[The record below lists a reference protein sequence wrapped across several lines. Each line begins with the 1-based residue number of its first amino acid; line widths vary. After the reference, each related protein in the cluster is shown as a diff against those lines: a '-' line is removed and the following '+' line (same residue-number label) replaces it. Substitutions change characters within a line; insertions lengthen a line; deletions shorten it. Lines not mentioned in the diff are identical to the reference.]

1 MANNKKD
8 IYQNHISM
16 PDGKKYIFNIDKLKE
31 ILTGSVGQKETTVAY
46 DLDNNTVSAASSRVI
61 REVETKDKSFSENLI
76 YDFIKLLTVTIL
88 EWPVLDNY
96 QPSPGLTIAIGTL
109 KEYEILKE
117 IKEEKN

>member
-8 IYQNHISM
+8 IYQNRILM
-16 PDGKKYIFNIDKLKE
+16 PDGKKYIFNIDKLNE
-31 ILTGSVGQKETTVAY
+31 ILTGNVGQKETTVAY
-46 DLDNNTVSAASSRVI
+46 DLDENTASAASSRVI

-88 EWPVLDNY
+88 EWPVLENY
-96 QPSPGLTIAIGTL
+96 QPSPGLTIAIDTL

-117 IKEEKN
+117 IKEENN